1 MKPELNKIKIA
12 IITMIVLAM
21 AIGQLELLGKVYA
34 EELEKIKGQNSYG
47 EYYDKNINN
56 VHKTS
61 TQIIEKGNPDVITKE
76 PSVDEEDTSRQND
89 QEIVKLRTENTK
101 TYKLSSGEYVTD
113 FYFNQ
118 IHKKEDGQFVEIN
131 NNIQKKTSLF
141 RSTPSYENK
150 DGLYDISI
158 QKGVLE
164 ITDPKGNMLTVMPSG
179 NLTNYAIKENVVLYS
194 EVEKNL
200 DFEYRIN
207 SNTVSQNIYING
219 ELDKDSYSFEIYKD
233 DYDVGKNAAGS
244 IVFKK
249 DKKEVF
255 VLNAPYLV
263 DKDGNRNQEVG
274 YDYKELDNGNIKV
287 TLSLTTSWLSEED
300 RVYPV
305 VARSNVAVENVDV
318 IDLESSY
325 IRSGRPNIQ
334 SQYSDLFVGY
344 DDNFYGGKNSNIK
357 IARSF
362 IYFAMPNIGEN
373 QRVENAILKLYKEQD
388 LDRANELNDINIY
401 NSSYVDP
408 GKVT

>member
-1 MKPELNKIKIA
+1 MKAGLNKIKIA
-12 IITMIVLAM
+12 IISMIVLAM
-21 AIGQLELLGKVYA
+21 AIGQLELFGKVYA
-34 EELEKIKGQNSYG
+34 EELEKIKEQDPYG
-47 EYYDKNINN
+47 EYYDENINN

-61 TQIIEKGNPDVITKE
+61 AQIIEKGNPDVITKE

-113 FYFNQ
+113 FYFEQ
-118 IHKKEDGQFVEIN
+118 IHKKEDGKYVEIDN
-131 NNIQKKTSLF
+131 DIEKKTSLF

-150 DGLYDISI
+150 DGLYDINI

-164 ITDPKGNMLTVMPSG
+164 ITDPKDNVLTVMPSG
-179 NLTNYAIKENVVLYS
+179 SLTNYAIKENVILYS

-200 DFEYRIN
+200 DLEYRIN

-219 ELDKDSYSFEIYKD
+219 ELDKDTYSFEVYKD
-233 DYDVGKNAAGS
+233 DYDVSKNDAGS

-300 RVYPV
+300 RVYLLLPDQMWQLKMWMLLILNQAISV
-305 VARSNVAVENVDV
+305 QEDQISKV
-318 IDLESSY
+318 
-325 IRSGRPNIQ
+325 NIQ
-334 SQYSDLFVGY
+334 ICLLDMMITSMVV
-344 DDNFYGGKNSNIK
+344 KT
-357 IARSF
+357 
-362 IYFAMPNIGEN
+362 
-373 QRVENAILKLYKEQD
+373 AILKLQEHSSILQCQISVKIKE
-388 LDRANELNDINIY
+388 LKMLF
-401 NSSYVDP
+401 
-408 GKVT
+408 

>member
-1 MKPELNKIKIA
+1 MKAGLNKIKIA
-12 IITMIVLAM
+12 IISMIVLAM
-21 AIGQLELLGKVYA
+21 AIGQLELFGKVYA
-34 EELEKIKGQNSYG
+34 EELEKTKEQDPYG
-47 EYYDKNINN
+47 EYYDENINN

-61 TQIIEKGNPDVITKE
+61 AQIIEKGNPDVITKE

-113 FYFNQ
+113 FYFEQ
-118 IHKKEDGQFVEIN
+118 IHKKEDGKYVEIDN
-131 NNIQKKTSLF
+131 DIEKKTSLF

-150 DGLYDISI
+150 DGLYDINI

-164 ITDPKGNMLTVMPSG
+164 ITDPKDNVLTVMPSG
-179 NLTNYAIKENVVLYS
+179 SLTNYAIKENVILYS

-200 DFEYRIN
+200 DLEYRIN

-219 ELDKDSYSFEIYKD
+219 ELDKDTYSFEVYKD
-233 DYDVGKNAAGS
+233 DYDVSKNDAGS

-300 RVYPV
+300 RVYLLLPDQMWQLKMWMLLILNQAISV
-305 VARSNVAVENVDV
+305 QEDQISKV
-318 IDLESSY
+318 
-325 IRSGRPNIQ
+325 NIQ
-334 SQYSDLFVGY
+334 ICLLDMMITSMVV
-344 DDNFYGGKNSNIK
+344 KT
-357 IARSF
+357 
-362 IYFAMPNIGEN
+362 
-373 QRVENAILKLYKEQD
+373 AILKLQEHSSILQCQISVKIKE
-388 LDRANELNDINIY
+388 LKMLF
-401 NSSYVDP
+401 
-408 GKVT
+408 